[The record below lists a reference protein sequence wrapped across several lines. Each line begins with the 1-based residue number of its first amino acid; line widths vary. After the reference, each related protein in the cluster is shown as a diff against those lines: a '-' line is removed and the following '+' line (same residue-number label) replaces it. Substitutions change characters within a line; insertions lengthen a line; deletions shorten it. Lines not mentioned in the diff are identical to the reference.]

1 MDALSRPPT
10 RSRATA
16 AALLRRLAGET
27 GNIDRVVFTEGSRT
41 LDCFVPDDSLWV
53 AVKDNLLLSEYERCG
68 IRLSDCKGTVVD
80 AGAHVGLF
88 ALRAAVHAAHVVA
101 IEPHPVTSTLLT
113 LNLRKNRI
121 QNVTVIEKALWGAN
135 EPLEIA
141 EGSHSAA
148 HAVNSGE
155 CRGSGVE
162 AITLD
167 ELLEASGRVDLLK
180 LDIEGAEFEAITR
193 ARSETLAKLNA
204 VVGELHLAG
213 RSNGATEVV
222 EKLRSAGFL
231 VTLLA
236 PPVEFWQESIS
247 RLFANW
253 RKLKGNT
260 RLKLLVLATYSYA
273 GARRRFARG
282 AGAEESGLAFVYAHR
297 LNSAFKR
304 QAHPASP

>member
-1 MDALSRPPT
+1 MSR
-10 RSRATA
+10 SAATTPSSA
-16 AALLRRLAGET
+16 GALLRRLAGAT
-27 GNIDRVVFTEGSRT
+27 GNIDHVVFTEGSRT

-53 AVKDNLLLSEYERCG
+53 ALKDNLILSEYERCG

-88 ALRAAVHAAHVVA
+88 ALRAAIHAAHVIA

-113 LNLRKNRI
+113 LNLRKNGI

-135 EPLEIA
+135 EPLKIV
-141 EGSHSAA
+141 EGNHSAA
-148 HAVNSGE
+148 NAVNSRE
-155 CRGSGVE
+155 CCGRGVE
-162 AITLD
+162 AVTLD
-167 ELLEASGRVDLLK
+167 ELLETSGTVDLLK

-193 ARSETLAKLNA
+193 ARPETLAKLNTI
-204 VVGELHLAG
+204 VGELHLVG
-213 RSNGATEVV
+213 HSNGANEIV
-222 EKLRSAGFL
+222 EKLRSVGFM
-231 VTLLA
+231 VTVLP

-260 RLKLLVLATYSYA
+260 RLKLLVLAAYSYA
-273 GARRRFARG
+273 GARRRFG
-282 AGAEESGLAFVYAHR
+282 TGTEAEESGLAFLYAR
-297 LNSAFKR
+297 RRSNGGFDR